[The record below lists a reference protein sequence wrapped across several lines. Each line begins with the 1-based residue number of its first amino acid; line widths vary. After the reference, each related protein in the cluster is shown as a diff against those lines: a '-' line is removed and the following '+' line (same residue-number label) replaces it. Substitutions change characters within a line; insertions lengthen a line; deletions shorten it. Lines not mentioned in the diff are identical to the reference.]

1 MLRMLLAYLTYICLT
16 SVVLFRVFSGAAAAP
31 NAEVNP
37 VHASRTV
44 TVAITVEDGSSVTK
58 LCETP
63 MENVSS
69 DVIQTVTL
77 AERDRILAA
86 LGCPQEP
93 T

>member
-1 MLRMLLAYLTYICLT
+1 MLLAYITYICLT
-16 SVVLFRVFSGAAAAP
+16 SVVLLRVFSGAAAAP
-31 NAEVNP
+31 AAEVRP

-44 TVAITVEDGSSVTK
+44 VVAVTVEDGSGVTK
-58 LCETP
+58 VCEAP

-86 LGCPQEP
+86 LGCPQVP